1 VLNSHEIHV
10 SWDAVHPSMVSKGL
24 LLGFKIYY
32 RSDGEPERTII
43 LVEDV
48 VEHTIRELSKS
59 TFVLQWTIFCH
70 YNADRCWFI

>member
-1 VLNSHEIHV
+1 MLNAHEIHV
-10 SWDAVHPSMVSKGL
+10 SWDPVHPSMVSKGL

-32 RSDGEPERTII
+32 QSDGEPQRTII

-59 TFVLQWTIFCH
+59 TFISQWTVFRQ
-70 YNADRCWFI
+70 YNNDSLLV